1 MGPPELTVAVH
12 DNGFTLTCQ
21 WFIQSLCR
29 YHNFQRHRVLRR
41 DSATRTCDTRLPSF
55 GEDPGLSV
63 VRN

>member
-29 YHNFQRHRVLRR
+29 YHNFQRAPNA
-41 DSATRTCDTRLPSF
+41 SARFRYAHL
-55 GEDPGLSV
+55 
-63 VRN
+63 